1 MTSIGVPENCIRPTF
16 THTCCMRTQTP
27 QIRGQLKQGDKV
39 LDQCHGN
46 WLHHLDWDK
55 GVNNVSLLCCS
66 CSLCCVLLHL

>member
-1 MTSIGVPENCIRPTF
+1 
-16 THTCCMRTQTP
+16 MRTQTP